1 LDVLGALRVDV
12 IARTDD
18 LEAAPDDFVRDGVA
32 VGPFR
37 VDVPGSGDGF
47 AGRSFDYVAALLGFG
62 VRLLSLTVLGD
73 ATNAIRDEVVLHS
86 EGPSLGANDRQHAP
100 RVTRSHEGTMRK
112 LLGVLLIAF
121 AVACNDST
129 GPGNG
134 SVAGDYLLTSA
145 NGIAVPAVASQDAT
159 GTYEVLHGRIVLR
172 SDFSFVDSL
181 SDRFTPVGQAPQP
194 RIDVREGT
202 WVQLGNNITLNIVTS
217 NGLES
222 YSVTWIDANTL
233 AYSEPELSLIYR
245 R

>member
-1 LDVLGALRVDV
+1 
-12 IARTDD
+12 
-18 LEAAPDDFVRDGVA
+18 
-32 VGPFR
+32 
-37 VDVPGSGDGF
+37 
-47 AGRSFDYVAALLGFG
+47 
-62 VRLLSLTVLGD
+62 
-73 ATNAIRDEVVLHS
+73 
-86 EGPSLGANDRQHAP
+86 
-100 RVTRSHEGTMRK
+100 MRK
-112 LLGVLLIAF
+112 LLGALLLAF

-129 GPGNG
+129 TGPDNGN
-134 SVAGDYLLTSA
+134 VAGDYLLTSA
-145 NGIAVPAVASQDAT
+145 NGVAVPAVASQDAT

-181 SDRFTPVGQAPQP
+181 SDRFTPVGGAPQP

-202 WVQLGNNITLNIVTS
+202 WLQIGNNITLNIVTS